1 MQLRINDSVY
11 EREGTSERR
20 MVEDTIIQSRKLVI
34 EQKNRMVVDTVVWVF
49 VTNKKEKNVLIYFI
63 FLSSEK
69 IFQLFLDFIVSIK

>member
-34 EQKNRMVVDTVVWVF
+34 EQKNRMVVDTFVGVF

-69 IFQLFLDFIVSIK
+69 IFHLFLDFIVSIK

>member
-34 EQKNRMVVDTVVWVF
+34 EQKNRMVVDTVVGVF

-63 FLSSEK
+63 FLIRKNISVVFRFYC
-69 IFQLFLDFIVSIK
+69 IH